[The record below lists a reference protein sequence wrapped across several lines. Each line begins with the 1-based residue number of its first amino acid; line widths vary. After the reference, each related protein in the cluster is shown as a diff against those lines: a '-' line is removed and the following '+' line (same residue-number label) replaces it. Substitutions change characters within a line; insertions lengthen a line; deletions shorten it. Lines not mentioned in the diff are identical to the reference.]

1 MKNYN
6 ELDFINKIL
15 ERIPSDIKAADY
27 LAETLNLGKESVYRR
42 LRGIIP
48 FTFEE
53 VLNLSKILGFSMD
66 ELLKGNKSEYASF
79 NVMNDKLIDAEDG
92 FIKMYRF
99 HSEIVGEIHKSESNQ
114 ITVSSN
120 RILAI
125 FASSFDNLFKFF
137 YYKWL
142 HQFGHTSLNYKFSD
156 VLVPD
161 ELNEL
166 RKKVI
171 SHPGTLNMH
180 FITDRNILYNTIKEI
195 KYYIDR
201 GLIDKKGI
209 KLIKNDLRMFIET
222 FFSFSV
228 DNVSE
233 EELKSEVYISSLNI
247 EGNTSY
253 IVYDNK
259 VLSYCWTY
267 SDTGIYTS
275 DTGFCALQKDWLDS
289 LKKYTILISNSNQK
303 MQAELYNLFINQLE
317 TLTQE

>member
-1 MKNYN
+1 MKNYS

-53 VLNLSKILGFSMD
+53 VLSLSKILGFSMD
-66 ELLKGNKSEYASF
+66 EILKGNKSEYASF
-79 NVMNDKLIDAEDG
+79 NVMNDRLIGAEDG
-92 FIKMYRF
+92 FLKMYRF
-99 HSEIVGEIHKSESNQ
+99 HREIMEEIHKSENNHM
-114 ITVSSN
+114 TVSSN

-125 FASSFDNLFKFF
+125 FASPFNHLFKFF

-142 HQFGHTSLNYKFSD
+142 HQFGYTSLNFKFSD

-161 ELNEL
+161 ELNDL
-166 RKKVI
+166 RRKVI

-201 GLIDKKGI
+201 GLIDKEGI
-209 KLIKNDLRMFIET
+209 QLIKNDLRMFIET

-275 DTGFCALQKDWLDS
+275 DTVFCALQKDWLDS